1 MTPWHEIDEHLHLFA
16 RTVLSFRDED
26 GYPFSI
32 RTYARQD
39 RAHDLFQVEIPDGVP
54 AVAGPAWLLWHTHDD
69 NFDVQHSLAVRG
81 ELVREDGAWA
91 VCPVRV
97 ISRMHGD
104 VAEIE
109 RAADR
114 YLAERGLSVPDAFP
128 WHELE
133 PIARKVKQDLS
144 AARGAEEEPAAARD
158 AAGAEDDW
166 AGSYTEVSRALE
178 STLHHGY
185 WKDLPP
191 DAPITA
197 AADRMT
203 DLLID
208 RLDARPGERVLDLGC
223 GIGAPGIRLAK
234 ASGAAVVGV
243 SITES
248 EIELANEAAAAEGLA
263 DRVSF
268 RYGNVMALPFPDNSF
283 DAVCSMEFLYQIPDR
298 PLALREI
305 SRVLKPGGRLEG
317 SDFYLRDQVPEEKE
331 PILADLRR
339 IAMVETLTG
348 LDDYLEELRAAGI
361 EPAGTEDIS
370 SHVWPTRARYA
381 ALLRVSRDV
390 LAPVMGEKELDEV
403 VAVTEQADDLQEMG
417 FLLISGR
424 KPH

>member
-1 MTPWHEIDEHLHLFA
+1 MNLWDEIDAHLHLFA
-16 RTVLSFRDED
+16 RPVLSFRDPD
-26 GYPFSI
+26 GFPFSV

-39 RAHDLFQVEIPDGVP
+39 RARDLFHVQIPEGVP

-69 NFDVQHSLAVRG
+69 NFDVQHTLAVTG
-81 ELVREDGAWA
+81 DLVGEDGGWA
-91 VCPVRV
+91 FRPARV

-104 VAEIE
+104 VAQVE
-109 RAADR
+109 RAAAR
-114 YLAERGLSVPDAFP
+114 YLADRGLSVPDTFP
-128 WHELE
+128 WPALE
-133 PIARKVKQDLS
+133 PIARKVRRDLTGGE
-144 AARGAEEEPAAARD
+144 RTGDGDEGVGEGGDE
-158 AAGAEDDW
+158 DW

-191 DAPITA
+191 NAPITE

-203 DLLID
+203 DLLIG
-208 RLDARPGERVLDLGC
+208 RIDARPGERVLDLGC

-248 EIELANEAAAAEGLA
+248 EIELANAAAAAEDLA

-268 RYGNVMALPFPDNSF
+268 RYGNVMALPFPDDSF

-305 SRVLKPGGRLEG
+305 SRVLKPGGRFEG
-317 SDFYLRDQVPEEKE
+317 SDFYLRAPVPHEKE

-339 IAMVETLTG
+339 IAMVETLTD
-348 LDDYLEELRAAGI
+348 LDAYLAELRAAGI

-370 SHVWPTRARYA
+370 PHVWPTRARYA
-381 ALLRVSRDV
+381 RLLRASRDA

-403 VAVTEQADDLQEMG
+403 IAVTEQADDLQEMG

-424 KPH
+424 KPR